1 MLICYSKHSAPL
13 LLFPGYIWNAYLFES
28 WKRNQTNESSSACL
42 PCLPSVGPTAL
53 WKLNTHCILTL
64 RLCLWTLFFLWPLV
78 YDSLV
83 LSHRRLVSLV
93 PLCPLCSVLELRV
106 CMHTVSPIYTQGPS
120 FIYLCWLS
128 FFSSSL
134 FYFLIFLLMHISSTY

>member
-1 MLICYSKHSAPL
+1 MLKYSVVLICYSKHSAPL

-42 PCLPSVGPTAL
+42 PSVGPTAL

-83 LSHRRLVSLV
+83 FSHRRLVSLV
-93 PLCPLCSVLELRV
+93 SLCLLWNLGCACTQCLQSIPKVL
-106 CMHTVSPIYTQGPS
+106 H
-120 FIYLCWLS
+120 LS
-128 FFSSSL
+128 TLVGHLSSL
-134 FYFLIFLLMHISSTY
+134 LLYFIF